1 MSNKATKA
9 PVKKAKSTGNRK
21 AIAAVTL
28 VVALLLT
35 AVFAY
40 VGVFGFN
47 MDQSGL
53 HKLLP
58 WLPTPGQRTSWRQ
71 ALVPG
76 TELGETVVQTYALTA
91 QDGEVSAE
99 ALEQA
104 AKITTKRLWE
114 LGWRDAVV
122 EPQGQDQLKVVMPA
136 VVGNSPM
143 ESILGVK
150 GEFTLRDSEGKDFVT
165 GDVFKNASFHHAD
178 NSGTNLVLTF
188 EVVGEGQNAIKEQL
202 KKGENQT
209 VTLTRDGTSLG
220 SLLLREGN
228 LQVSGLNINDAN
240 LAGVLMRS
248 GALQHGMTLANTTD
262 NNQPLLGVDVQKTL
276 IFALYAV
283 CLLIGLYFIARF
295 RLGGLIAAW
304 MLFIQLALTYFMAAL
319 INAGYSVQT
328 LLAIHLS
335 FLVTVFAMVNL
346 FSSVQEDILRG
357 RSVRVSLKESY
368 AGRGHAS
375 LDVYTALILIGVIM
389 IIMEV
394 GVVKSFFEVFS
405 LGLLIGLLVT
415 HVLLRIIVNEAVIL
429 FSDRRSL
436 YTAVKTVRKEA

>member
-240 LAGVLMRS
+240 LAGVLIRS

>member
-76 TELGETVVQTYALTA
+76 TELGETVVQTYALTT
-91 QDGEVSAE
+91 QEGEVGAE
-99 ALEQA
+99 DLEQA

-209 VTLTRDGTSLG
+209 VTLTRDGNSLG

-262 NNQPLLGVDVQKTL
+262 NNQPLLGVDVQKSL